1 MARRKVDELEDFSGG
16 HEHHKTTN
24 CTKEQ
29 VAEGSALLKKVLV
42 QWKDKVG
49 DTGMSAAEMRG
60 ELMKLIEGPEH
71 KQALEKDPFFQSVK
85 AL

>member
-1 MARRKVDELEDFSGG
+1 MAKRKADELEDFSGG
-16 HEHHKTTN
+16 HEHKTTN

-42 QWKDKVG
+42 EWKDKVG
-49 DTGMSAAEMRG
+49 GSSMSPTEMRG
-60 ELMKLIEGPEH
+60 ELMKLIEGPEY